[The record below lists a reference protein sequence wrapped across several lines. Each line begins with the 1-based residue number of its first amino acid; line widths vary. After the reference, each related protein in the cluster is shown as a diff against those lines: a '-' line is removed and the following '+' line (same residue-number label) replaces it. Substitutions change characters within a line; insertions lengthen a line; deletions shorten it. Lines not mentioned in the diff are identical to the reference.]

1 MERVESYLSKGDYRR
16 ALEAADAITEP
27 LRRLVALAEVVVA
40 FPRDEVLA
48 RMLETLN
55 SVKGRPEMA
64 VAYSVIGRALYSLD
78 HDREAG
84 MYFERALETA
94 RELGS
99 PRVKGEVLAAI
110 ARNLVL
116 SERYGDAFEFF
127 SRSVELLQTAR
138 GLSSYAT
145 ETLIKVARLV
155 ERSADEIPNERA
167 LDFYRLARDVYSS
180 IFFSLQAR
188 HIENKI
194 NLAEEVLKRGKVAV
208 EELIDRG
215 EVELAIEM
223 ARFLPLE
230 ERAVVMLELSYWF
243 HLHEQPRLGR
253 RVFDDALEII
263 LVGKFKP
270 RDGEIAGIAR
280 RFLRIGFLEEPLT
293 LAGVISN
300 ERLASEILGEV
311 ALAYARRDDS
321 AKARSIAE
329 GIRDESVKNRVLEM
343 LEGESYV
350 GHEQGL
356 PLTGGGEERGSFPE
370 DDRAREVQGEV
381 EQEGGATTREGDDS
395 RDTGDALQLR

>member
-1 MERVESYLSKGDYRR
+1 MVLVEAVELYLSKGDYKN
-16 ALEAADAITEP
+16 ALNNVLRIEDPIKRLLALTEV
-27 LRRLVALAEVVVA
+27 LTA

-48 RMLETLN
+48 RMFETLN
-55 SVKGRPEMA
+55 SIRGKPEKA

-78 HDREAG
+78 RDREAEV
-84 MYFERALETA
+84 YFERALETA
-94 RELGS
+94 QSLRS

-116 SERYGDAFEFF
+116 SERYGDALKLF
-127 SRSVELLQTAR
+127 RHSVELLQTAR

-145 ETLIKVARLV
+145 EALIKVARLV

-167 LDFYRLARDVYSS
+167 LDFYRLARDIYSS
-180 IFFSLQAR
+180 IFFSLQAK
-188 HIENKI
+188 HLENKI
-194 NLAEEVLKRGKVAV
+194 KLAEEVLKRGKPAV
-208 EELIDRG
+208 EGLIETG

-243 HLHEQPRLGR
+243 HLHEQPKLGS
-253 RVFDDALEII
+253 RVFDDALEMV

-270 RDGEIAGIAR
+270 WDGEIAAIAR
-280 RFLRIGFLEEPLT
+280 RFLRIGSLEEPLT
-293 LAGVISN
+293 LAGVIRDEKLS
-300 ERLASEILGEV
+300 SELLGEV
-311 ALAYARRDDS
+311 ALAYARWGDK

-329 GIRDESVKNRVLEM
+329 GIMDESVKNRVLKE
-343 LEGESYV
+343 LEGGSYV

-356 PLTGGGEERGSFPE
+356 PLTGGGEERGAFPE

-381 EQEGGATTREGDDS
+381 EQEGSTAAGEGD
-395 RDTGDALQLR
+395 AP